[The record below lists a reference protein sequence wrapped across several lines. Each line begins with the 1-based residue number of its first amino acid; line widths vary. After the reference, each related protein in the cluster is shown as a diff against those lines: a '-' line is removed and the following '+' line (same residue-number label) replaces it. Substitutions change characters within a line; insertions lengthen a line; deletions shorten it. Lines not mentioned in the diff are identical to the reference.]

1 MKIAGIVVVSSLL
14 IVLLIRSAGSQPTIA
29 ERSEILPGPRTRL
42 EAITG
47 SSGAVLVRQYTEV
60 GLLGHGAISVAAIMV
75 TNVTSE
81 TETKGLLIS
90 PSEGT
95 GGMRNAYVD
104 YDEIPGLLSG
114 IDYLGDLSPSST
126 SARPKHRARCSMSST
141 AYTGFCPLTI
151 EQLAPELRADAQ
163 FQKSERGVRIVIR
176 ISSSLTPSDNAK
188 PCLAAAKIICSRDWV
203 G

>member
-14 IVLLIRSAGSQPTIA
+14 IVVLIRAAGSQPTIA
-29 ERSEILPGPRTRL
+29 ERSEILPGPRTKL
-42 EAITG
+42 EATTG

-114 IDYLGDLSPSST
+114 IDYLASVDLATLKLANFAASYQTRGNLNVTVYSDVESKKAFISTGRLSSDT
-126 SARPKHRARCSMSST
+126 QH
-141 AYTGFCPLTI
+141 LDLQ
-151 EQLAPELRADAQ
+151 ELAHFRELITVVKT
-163 FQKSERGVRIVIR
+163 F
-176 ISSSLTPSDNAK
+176 
-188 PCLAAAKIICSRDWV
+188 
-203 G
+203 